1 MGVSRQTCC
10 YRFSVIVIT
19 ATLIMCGHNGR
30 AANIDTDVPAVE
42 EIGRAVTAVTDIGSG
57 TAAWDST
64 TVTTTTTSTT
74 TSTRAPN
81 MMDRAR
87 RLIAEAMRSAEG
99 SPLVR
104 RLMRTEISPE
114 CTIGM
119 LRFMRD
125 VRNLEPWAVRLI
137 DASGK
142 YPTGLF
148 QGTISDIGAYD
159 ECVETV
165 VHDEFGHVQVSGQYC
180 NIYIKMVNDTSLFD
194 HMLPAFL
201 MTNKRTSELF
211 QLLDDE
217 RVRGLRVGI
226 CTMSDCS
233 KDDIQAIASTIA
245 EGIAKITVNDCVT
258 GEAQQITPF
267 QITLLALLGV
277 NVLLLILSTTFD
289 HYVKKKNIKRTIVVK
304 ILSAF
309 SVTRNTNILL
319 YVTRNTQSEAYTYR
333 FLHGLRFF
341 SLFWIVLGHTSMAF
355 DPIISRF
362 ANVLEATGSWFFCT
376 FSTAFLSV
384 DTFFFLSGFLLAFN
398 VIKVDLSAWLIIAV
412 ALTRRIIR
420 VMIPVGYVILA
431 FFLAPLFFYGPN
443 SKMLFDSY
451 YEEVHQR
458 WWQLLFQVRNFYSSK
473 DMECFAH
480 LWYLSTDF
488 QLFVVCIF
496 ILAVLRKRQ
505 TWMMWTFL
513 ALSLFCCGFSAW
525 QMQTGKYLPVIPSV
539 VGDLTTMAD
548 TFNEV
553 YMMPTF
559 HGASY
564 FLGCVTVLLLQKYK
578 KAEMSKATEVVLWCA
593 SAACALTCIL
603 ARRRWNA
610 GIINPGAWEDVAFAF
625 FDRLLWS
632 AFLSWL
638 VIACARG
645 RAGFIGTFL
654 SWGAF
659 VPLSRLSFGVYLVH
673 LPYFVVMCFVSRER
687 IYYSMLGVISTTF
700 SIFVWSCLMSYGL
713 FILCECPTGVIEK
726 TFLAFNDLEK
736 TIHKRLLPK
745 HIATTGSVGRPYT
758 NGRKPQVVVP
768 TVVVGEEPPCSPQ
781 SANGCVPQEVSQQS
795 CRL

>member
-1 MGVSRQTCC
+1 MGFPPRLLR
-10 YRFSVIVIT
+10 YRPSLVVIS
-19 ATLIMCGHNGR
+19 AALILCGQ
-30 AANIDTDVPAVE
+30 
-42 EIGRAVTAVTDIGSG
+42 
-57 TAAWDST
+57 AAWSANVDVSPAIGDIATAGGGFADST
-64 TVTTTTTSTT
+64 SIMPTTPTTTTTT
-74 TSTRAPN
+74 TRAPN

-104 RLMRTEISPE
+104 RLMRTELSPE
-114 CTIGM
+114 CTIGL

-125 VRNLEPWAVRLI
+125 IRNLEPWAVRLI

-165 VHDEFGHVQVSGQYC
+165 VHDQFGHVQVSGQYC
-180 NIYIKMVNDTSLFD
+180 NMYIKLVNDTSLFD

-201 MTNKRTSELF
+201 MTNKRTTELF
-211 QLLDDE
+211 QLLDDD

-233 KDDIQAIASTIA
+233 KKDIQAIASTLG

-258 GEAQQITPF
+258 GESVSITPF
-267 QITLLALLGV
+267 QIAIIAMAGV
-277 NVLLLILSTTFD
+277 NVLLLIFSTSFD
-289 HYVKKKNIKRTIVVK
+289 MYARKKNMKRTIVVK
-304 ILSAF
+304 LLSAF
-309 SVTRNTNILL
+309 SVPRNTNTLL
-319 YVTRNTQSEAYTYR
+319 YVSRNTHSEAYCYR

-355 DPIISRF
+355 DPVISRF

-384 DTFFFLSGFLLAFN
+384 DTFFFLSGFLLAYN
-398 VIKVDLSAWLIIAV
+398 VLKVDLDAWIIIAV
-412 ALTRRIIR
+412 ALTRRLIR
-420 VMIPVGYVILA
+420 VMVPVGYVILA
-431 FFLAPLFFYGPN
+431 FFLVPLLFSGPN
-443 SKMLFDSY
+443 SKLLFDSY
-451 YEEVHQR
+451 YEESNQR
-458 WWQLLFQVRNFYSSK
+458 WWQLLLQVRNFYNST

-488 QLFVVCIF
+488 QLFLICILV
-496 ILAVLRKRQ
+496 LAVLRKRQ
-505 TWMMWTFL
+505 SWMMWTFL
-513 ALSLFCCGFSAW
+513 GLSLFCSAFSAW
-525 QMQTGKYLPVIPSV
+525 QMQTGRYLPVIPSV
-539 VGDLTTMAD
+539 VADLTTMAD
-548 TFNEV
+548 TFNDV
-553 YMMPTF
+553 YMMATF

-564 FLGCVTVLLLQKYK
+564 FLGCVTVLILQKYK
-578 KAEMSKATEVVLWCA
+578 KAEMSRATEVVLWCA
-593 SAACALTCIL
+593 SIACALTCIL
-603 ARRRWNA
+603 ARRHWNA
-610 GIINPGAWEDVAFAF
+610 GIVNPGAWEDVAFAF

-632 AFLSWL
+632 GFLSWL

-645 RAGFIGTFL
+645 RGGFVCTFL

-700 SIFVWSCLMSYGL
+700 SIFVWSCLMSYCL

-726 TFLAFNDLEK
+726 TFLAFNGIEK
-736 TIHKRLLPK
+736 TVHGHHHPKRGGAAGIK
-745 HIATTGSVGRPYT
+745 DWAAANGKKTHHII
-758 NGRKPQVVVP
+758 P
-768 TVVVGEEPPCSPQ
+768 TVVVGQEPSSP
-781 SANGCVPQEVSQQS
+781 ATDAGTAPQEITPQS

>member
-1 MGVSRQTCC
+1 MS
-10 YRFSVIVIT
+10 
-19 ATLIMCGHNGR
+19 ALILCGHV
-30 AANIDTDVPAVE
+30 AWSANVDFSPRIGDIAGGSVDSAPEAWKPA
-42 EIGRAVTAVTDIGSG
+42 
-57 TAAWDST
+57 ST
-64 TVTTTTTSTT
+64 TPSTTTMSTTTT
-74 TSTRAPN
+74 TRAPN

-87 RLIAEAMRSAEG
+87 KLISEAMRSAEG
-99 SPLVR
+99 SPLLR
-104 RLMRTEISPE
+104 RLMRTEVSPE

-125 VRNLEPWAVRLI
+125 IRNLEPWAVRLI

-165 VHDEFGHVQVSGQYC
+165 AHDEFGHVKVSGQYC
-180 NIYIKMVNDTSLFD
+180 NMYIKMVNDTSLID

-201 MTNKRTSELF
+201 MTNKRTTELF
-211 QLLDDE
+211 SLLDDE

-233 KDDIQAIASTIA
+233 KEDLQAIANTIS
-245 EGIAKITVNDCVT
+245 EGIAKVTVNDCVT
-258 GEAQQITPF
+258 GEPVPISDLQIT
-267 QITLLALLGV
+267 IIALAVV
-277 NVLLLILSTTFD
+277 NVLLVVFSTLFD
-289 HYVKKKNIKRTIVVK
+289 MYAKKKNMKRTIVVK
-304 ILSAF
+304 LLCAF
-309 SVTRNTNILL
+309 SITRNTNILL
-319 YVTRNTQSEAYTYR
+319 YVTTNSSSEAYCYR

-341 SLFWIVLGHTSMAF
+341 SLFWIVLGHSSMAF
-355 DPIISRF
+355 DPVFSRF
-362 ANVLEATGSWFFCT
+362 ANVLEATGTWFYCT

-384 DTFFFLSGFLLAFN
+384 DTFFFLSGFLLAYN
-398 VIKVDLSAWLIIAV
+398 VIKVDLDAWIIIAV
-412 ALTRRIIR
+412 ALTRRLIR
-420 VMIPVGYVILA
+420 VMVPVTYVILA
-431 FFLAPLFFYGPN
+431 FFLVPLLFSGPN
-443 SKMLFDSY
+443 SKLLFENY
-451 YEEVHQR
+451 HEEVTNR
-458 WWQLLFQVRNFYSSK
+458 WWQLLLQVRNFYNST

-488 QLFVVCIF
+488 QLFLVCIF
-496 ILAVLRKRQ
+496 VLALLRKRQ

-513 ALSLFCCGFSAW
+513 GLSLFCSIFSAW

-539 VGDLTTMAD
+539 VGDLTTMAN

-553 YMMPTF
+553 YMIPTF

-564 FLGCVTVLLLQKYK
+564 FLGCVTVLYLQKHR
-578 KAEMSKATEVVLWCA
+578 KAEMSRATEVVLWCA
-593 SAACALTCIL
+593 SIASALTCIL

-610 GIINPGAWEDVAFAF
+610 GIVNPGAWEDVAFAF

-645 RAGFIGTFL
+645 RGGFIGRFL

-673 LPYFVVMCFVSRER
+673 LPYFVVMCFVARER
-687 IYYSMLGVISTTF
+687 IYYSMLGVISMTF
-700 SIFVWSCLMSYGL
+700 SIFVWSCLLSYAM
-713 FILCECPTGVIEK
+713 FVLCECPTGVIEK
-726 TFLAFNDLEK
+726 TFLAFSGIEK
-736 TIHKRLLPK
+736 TVHGNQHLRRDG
-745 HIATTGSVGRPYT
+745 ATSNKGWASAASGKKQHPII
-758 NGRKPQVVVP
+758 P
-768 TVVVGEEPPCSPQ
+768 TVVVGHEQFSATA
-781 SANGCVPQEVSQQS
+781 ANGATALPETVPQS

>member
-1 MGVSRQTCC
+1 MAFPQSILRRWTYVVV
-10 YRFSVIVIT
+10 F
-19 ATLIMCGHNGR
+19 AAALIMCGHVAGS
-30 AANIDTDVPAVE
+30 ANVEFPSEKGAITSGSVDSGPASSQPTTPVP
-42 EIGRAVTAVTDIGSG
+42 S
-57 TAAWDST
+57 
-64 TVTTTTTSTT
+64 TTTTTTT
-74 TSTRAPN
+74 TRAPN

-87 RLIAEAMRSAEG
+87 KLIAEAMRSAEG
-99 SPLVR
+99 SPLLR
-104 RLMRTEISPE
+104 RLMRTEVSPD
-114 CTIGM
+114 CTIGL

-125 VRNLEPWAVRLI
+125 MRNLEPWAVRLI

-142 YPTGLF
+142 YPSGLF

-165 VHDEFGHVQVSGQYC
+165 VHDQFGHVTVSGQYC
-180 NIYIKMVNDTSLFD
+180 NMYVKLVNDTSLLD

-201 MTNKRTSELF
+201 MTNRRTTELF
-211 QLLDDE
+211 HLLDDE

-233 KDDIQAIASTIA
+233 REDIQAIANTIT

-258 GEAQQITPF
+258 GEPVPISDWQIAL
-267 QITLLALLGV
+267 IALAV
-277 NVLLLILSTTFD
+277 ANVLLLVFSTSFD
-289 HYVKKKNIKRTIVVK
+289 MYAKKKQMKRTLVVK
-304 ILSAF
+304 LLTAF
-309 SVTRNTNILL
+309 SVPRNTNILL
-319 YVTRNTQSEAYTYR
+319 YVTHNSSSEAYCYR

-341 SLFWIVLGHTSMAF
+341 SLFWIVLGHSSMAF
-355 DPIISRF
+355 DPVISRF
-362 ANVLEATGSWFFCT
+362 ANVLEATGTWFYCT

-384 DTFFFLSGFLLAFN
+384 DTFFYLSGFLLAYN
-398 VIKVDLSAWLIIAV
+398 VVKVDLDAWIIIAV

-420 VMIPVGYVILA
+420 VMIPVTYVILA
-431 FFLAPLFFYGPN
+431 FFLVPLFYSGPN
-443 SKMLFDSY
+443 SKLLFDNY
-451 YEEVHQR
+451 HEEITGR
-458 WWQLLFQVRNFYSSK
+458 WWQLLLQIRNFYNST
-473 DMECFAH
+473 DMECFSH

-496 ILAVLRKRQ
+496 ILALLRKRQ

-513 ALSLFCCGFSAW
+513 GLSLFCSIFSAW

-539 VGDLTTMAD
+539 VGDLTTIAN

-564 FLGCVTVLLLQKYK
+564 FLGCVTVLYLQKYR
-578 KAEMSKATEVVLWCA
+578 KAEMSRTTEVVLWCA
-593 SAACALTCIL
+593 SVACALTCVL

-610 GIINPGAWEDVAFAF
+610 GLVNPGAWEDVAFAF

-645 RAGFIGTFL
+645 RGGFVGRFL
-654 SWGAF
+654 SWSAF

-673 LPYFVVMCFVSRER
+673 LPYYVVMCFVSRER
-687 IYYSMLGVISTTF
+687 IFYSMLGVVSTAF
-700 SIFVWSCLMSYGL
+700 SIFVWSCFLSYGI

-726 TFLAFNDLEK
+726 TFLAFNEIEK
-736 TIHKRLLPK
+736 TTHGNQHFRHDGASGKGW
-745 HIATTGSVGRPYT
+745 ASAA
-758 NGRKPQVVVP
+758 NGKKQPPIIP
-768 TVVVGEEPPCSPQ
+768 TVIVGQEQ
-781 SANGCVPQEVSQQS
+781 FSATAATGGTAQPETTPQS